1 MLEGADQGE
10 KSDMGDATRGSTQ
23 HPVTTHS
30 GPPAASA
37 PSLPAAP
44 RGSRG
49 ALWLGIIAIVAGVAG
64 LTIAFLPAPFELRMA
79 FVIGGIVVAIGG
91 VVAAIIAL
99 RKSAPKGVA
108 LTGLILSAV
117 VAVITAAFLVLS
129 VIAEYQIEAMVER
142 NAEEQQSRL
151 AQEQAEETAIFE
163 QSEWLSDARAE
174 AVKSDFAAVDAAT
187 LEEIL
192 AAPYAYAEQGIVVD
206 VSQILPLTSDS
217 MAAEGLCLTEATIA
231 PADGSELER
240 MPRIGIVDR
249 GTAEHCEFIDG
260 PFGTE
265 TDAVEL
271 GGFIENFGEKTRV
284 WLAPS
289 GTVPVQDEDD
299 LPLFTL
305 MRVVE

>member
-1 MLEGADQGE
+1 
-10 KSDMGDATRGSTQ
+10 MGDATHGSTQ
-23 HPVTTHS
+23 QPATTHPM
-30 GPPAASA
+30 PPT
-37 PSLPAAP
+37 P
-44 RGSRG
+44 RVGRA
-49 ALWLGIIAIVAGVAG
+49 ALWLAIIAIIAGVAG
-64 LTIAFLPAPFELRMA
+64 LTIAFLPAPFEVRTALM
-79 FVIGGIVVAIGG
+79 VGGIVVAIAGI
-91 VVAAIIAL
+91 VAAITAL
-99 RKSAPKGVA
+99 RKRAPKGVA
-108 LTGLILSAV
+108 VTGLILSAI
-117 VAVITAAFLVLS
+117 VALITTAVLILS
-129 VIAEYQIEAMVER
+129 VIAEHQIEAMGQR
-142 NAEEQQSRL
+142 NAEEHEARL
-151 AQEQAEETAIFE
+151 AQERAEQTAIFE

-174 AVKSDFAAVDAAT
+174 ALESDFAAVDAAT

-192 AAPYAYAEQGIVVD
+192 AAPAAYEDQGIIVD
-206 VSQILPLTSDS
+206 VSEVLPLFSDP

-231 PADGSELER
+231 PADDSELER
-240 MPRIGIVDR
+240 MTRVGIVDR